1 MMPLGSR
8 SPGLSS
14 APNGQLMVS
23 AALGIIA
30 LGAAW
35 ILSGFVSN
43 SDYNSLIYSMLL
55 VAVAAI
61 TVFILRNW
69 RAGFYVFLVW
79 LLFEDLVRKYMGNDM
94 RIYFAKDYLA
104 LITYVSLWAAVG
116 QRRAMLLRPRFLFF
130 FSLFFWIAVLQV
142 LNPEIP
148 SVWYGLLGLKLYF
161 YYVPMMFVGY
171 ALIENEVDLNRFLFI
186 NMWLA
191 IVISALGIAQ
201 SILGVRFL
209 NPTTLAPDIK
219 ELASLHRTAPLS
231 GAVIYRATSVFVSD
245 ARFASYLTMIWCL
258 ALGAT
263 AYLFLRGKVKGQNIL
278 FLAYG
283 LIAIAT
289 FMSGGRGSVASVFEN
304 AAILVVASLW
314 GAPWRWK
321 QAHRLVRSIRRA
333 VIASILAF
341 TLIIVIFPKEIGAR
355 FAFYEETLSPYSS
368 KNEFQK
374 RVVNYTWDE
383 TAKAFAFP
391 GFWTGHG
398 TGTTSLGTQYVK
410 RILGQARPKY
420 MVEAGWG
427 NLVIEMGVLGLV
439 LWLCWSTALLV
450 TMWRVAARLKE
461 TAYFPLAFAILLYSY
476 SLLFPMTWGGL
487 DLYENFVMNAYFW
500 LLLGVFFRLPDLAKG
515 QAAND
520 PSRDPFYNR
529 SATAHFPG
537 DPG

>member
-104 LITYVSLWAAVG
+104 LITYISIWVAVG
-116 QRRAMLLRPRFLFF
+116 QRRASWFRPRFLLF
-130 FSLFFWIAVLQV
+130 FSLFFWMAALQV
-142 LNPEIP
+142 LNPETP

-161 YYVPMMFVGY
+161 YYFPMMFVGY

-191 IVISALGIAQ
+191 IVISGLGIAQ

-209 NPTTLAPDIK
+209 NPATLAPDIK

-263 AYLFLRGKVKGQNIL
+263 AYLFLRGKVKGQNVF
-278 FLAYG
+278 FLACG
-283 LIAIAT
+283 LIVIAT

-304 AAILVVASLW
+304 GAILVVASLW

-333 VIASILAF
+333 MIASILAF

-355 FAFYEETLSPYSS
+355 FAFYEETLSPYSP

-383 TAKAFAFP
+383 TVKAFAFP

-427 NLVIEMGVLGLV
+427 NLVIEMGVLGLI
-439 LWLCWSTALLV
+439 LWLCWSTALIV
-450 TMWRVAARLKE
+450 TMWGVAVRLKE

-500 LLLGVFFRLPDLAKG
+500 LLLGVFFRLPLLARG
-515 QAAND
+515 AGATD
-520 PSRDPFYNR
+520 PTRDPLFDR
-529 SATAHFPG
+529 TPTAHWSEG
-537 DPG
+537 L